1 MMRVLALALVLANL
15 VYASWIQGWLAPLGW
30 APTVQ
35 QESFRLDQQLQPQRI
50 RVLTPEEVRKVEAL
64 NLARPPECLQS
75 TVVSSSV
82 AGALRQQLEGRWPQD
97 SWTLREV
104 PDPAR
109 WLVYMGPY
117 ADKEALARKKGE
129 LRTLKIGFDVPRD
142 SRWEPGLVL
151 STHTSEEAAK
161 NTLTELVQRGVRTAR
176 VVREHADGVAFV
188 LVLAAV
194 DDAQRT
200 RLGEVASL
208 LAGGTLGACKPS

>member
-1 MMRVLALALVLANL
+1 MMRLLALALVLANV
-15 VYASWIQGWLAPLGW
+15 VYASWTQGWLAPLGW
-30 APTVQ
+30 APALQ
-35 QESFRLDQQLQPQRI
+35 QESFRLEQQLQPQRI
-50 RVLTPEEVRKVEAL
+50 RVLTPEEARKVEAL

-82 AGALRQQLEGRWPQD
+82 AGALRQQLDGRWPQD
-97 SWTLREV
+97 SWALREV

-117 ADKEALARKKGE
+117 ADKEVLARKKGE
-129 LRTLKIGFDVPRD
+129 LRSLKIGFDAPRD
-142 SRWEPGLVL
+142 AQWEPGLVL
-151 STHTSEEAAK
+151 SVHTTEAAAK
-161 NTLTELVQRGVRTAR
+161 NTLAELAQRGVRTAR
-176 VVREHADGVAFV
+176 VVREHEDGVAFV

-208 LAGGTLGACKPS
+208 LAGGTLGSCKPS